1 MYCPRCAQQ
10 CQGDVRFCARCGLQ
24 LSLIAQIT
32 SNEGLMTAAD
42 NAPKPLTRSQRQ
54 KGIRVG
60 TILILASV
68 VISPL
73 FFALSIMA
81 DAPGPLLAPL
91 TVFLTGLSVVLY
103 SRAFGDPIPP
113 AVNQAYQ
120 LNQPINRPA
129 FPLPDRPSV
138 EGFAPR
144 QVNTADMSEPTSV
157 TDHTTQLFD

>member
-10 CQGDVRFCARCGLQ
+10 CQTEVRFCARCGLQ

-32 SNEGLMTAAD
+32 SNEGLMMTGDSAQ
-42 NAPKPLTRSQRQ
+42 KPLTKSQRQ

-73 FFALSIMA
+73 FFALSVMV
-81 DAPGPLLAPL
+81 DAPVPLLAPL

-103 SRAFGDPIPP
+103 SRAFGDPVPTPVHPP
-113 AVNQAYQ
+113 YQ
-120 LNQPINRPA
+120 LNQPVNRPA

-144 QVNTADMSEPTSV
+144 QVKTADMAEPTSV